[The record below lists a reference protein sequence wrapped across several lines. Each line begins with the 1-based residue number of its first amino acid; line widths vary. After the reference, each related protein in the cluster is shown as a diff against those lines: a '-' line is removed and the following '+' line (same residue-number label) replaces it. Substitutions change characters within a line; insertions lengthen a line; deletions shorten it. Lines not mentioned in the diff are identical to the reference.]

1 MSFKDLSKMNA
12 NKHQDT
18 PEQAKARAEAAAEAK
33 AKHDAKSAAKASHRE
48 GKGTHDETPRRPPD
62 SKGGGATRS

>member
-1 MSFKDLSKMNA
+1 MGFKDLGKMGSSR
-12 NKHQDT
+12 QET

-33 AKHDAKSAAKASHRE
+33 AKHDAKIAGKASHRE
-48 GKGTHDETPRRPPD
+48 SKGTGDEAPRRTPE